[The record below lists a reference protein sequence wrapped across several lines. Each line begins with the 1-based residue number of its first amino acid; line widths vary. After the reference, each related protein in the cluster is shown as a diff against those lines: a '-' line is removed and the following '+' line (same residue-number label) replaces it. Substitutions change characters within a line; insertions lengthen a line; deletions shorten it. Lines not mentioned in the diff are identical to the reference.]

1 MLNKL
6 YLPLSIPIKV
16 GVGAQ
21 KVPREYTPSRSAFCT
36 PTYTILS
43 APQPT
48 QYFLNP
54 KTNSIKL

>member
-21 KVPREYTPSRSAFCT
+21 KVPREYTPSRPFRRCDHT
-36 PTYTILS
+36 PTYTIFSESQNQFYKALG
-43 APQPT
+43 
-48 QYFLNP
+48 
-54 KTNSIKL
+54 